1 MNEYVKIYV
10 FVPKSHFDQLRL
22 ALGEAGIGKM
32 GNYDCCAF
40 ATEGKGY
47 FRPLKGANP
56 AIGSV
61 GRIEEVSEIKLEFVC
76 KKSEIDRVLR
86 VVKDNHPYEEVALDV
101 IPLLNLPSIGNVKNK
116 ES

>member
-1 MNEYVKIYV
+1 MNKYVKVYV

-32 GNYDCCAF
+32 GNYDYTAF

-56 AIGSV
+56 AIGAV
-61 GRIEEVSEIKLEFVC
+61 GKIEEVPEMKLEFVC
-76 KKSEIDRVLR
+76 EESEIGKVLE
-86 VVKDNHPYEEVALDV
+86 VVKKNHPYEEVALDV
-101 IPLLNLPSIGNVKNK
+101 VPLVGFPSVDNK
-116 ES
+116 KS

>member
-1 MNEYVKIYV
+1 MKEYVKVYV
-10 FVPKSHFDQLRL
+10 FVPKTHFDQLRL

-32 GNYDCCAF
+32 GNYDYCAF

-61 GRIEEVSEIKLEFVC
+61 DNIEEVPEMKLEFVC
-76 KKSEIDRVLR
+76 EKSEIDKVLEA
-86 VVKDNHPYEEVALDV
+86 VKKNHPYEEVALDI
-101 IPLLNLPSIGNVKNK
+101 IPMIGLPSIKNN
-116 ES
+116 